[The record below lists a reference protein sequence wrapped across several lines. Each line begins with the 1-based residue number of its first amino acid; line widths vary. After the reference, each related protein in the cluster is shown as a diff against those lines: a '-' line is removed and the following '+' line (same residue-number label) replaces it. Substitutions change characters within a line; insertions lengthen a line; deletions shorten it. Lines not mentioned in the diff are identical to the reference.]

1 MSYDSMLF
9 EDGGRQAK
17 GATYENKT
25 VGLNGDTETLII
37 TSADTAFNT
46 DIIGGG
52 TAYVM
57 GGTATQT
64 LVDADDARLF
74 VWGIDGNVGSAVGV
88 SATNAGSVYVQS
100 GAVINSAVI
109 TNRAR
114 LMIENSI
121 GTNIT
126 CATGAQ
132 LHISS
137 GAVVTGTEIMSG
149 GSQIVSAG
157 GTSKDLT
164 VDKGGIVIFKGGEGQ
179 LGGKVNIYGSVKFLS
194 NCTANLNGSAV
205 TFHLEGR
212 TASDTVFV
220 DTPMENFTNGSFAI
234 TVSNSQEDGVYLLAK
249 TTTAMP
255 SFSSSISIVN
265 MAGAT
270 IGTLKID
277 QTFTVASGTYSLAVK
292 SVALDPR
299 YPTKLSNVLC
309 LTVTTTPGNVNWPS
323 DWPNAPTTVKTAAAA
338 TSVILDSTY
347 NTANG
352 VAAVTASGTY
362 GTITTNTA
370 SDFFVNIVAGSKID
384 KVIGY
389 TQSNYLYLN
398 GGNVRYLY
406 GSYKNN
412 NTGVNIT
419 VASGIVRF
427 LVAAGQDLTVAGNVN
442 ITFTAN
448 ADVTHTANIFGGAIA
463 IDKSSEVTGQIT
475 LSLTDANFNGLIFG
489 GCRAQ
494 NAGITASANG
504 IVINATGIT
513 QTPNHKGITSGTTNW
528 IVGGGQA
535 LNGATVT
542 AASVTINAVDSKLG
556 QIVGGAE
563 AKGSGA
569 VGKVDNVAITL
580 SGTTQ
585 VDTIY
590 VGGYADEG
598 GKSIVSNASLTIN
611 SSSSSSAT
619 NNITITG
626 NIFGAA
632 NPHNTGN
639 SIVENLEI
647 TFTGL
652 GDNLSFSGV
661 VDAVGKT
668 NNSVTNSTLCFSAFS
683 GEFSAKIKNFDT
695 LKFAGN
701 SAVDLVNGTATADS
715 FKFDFSGRTSANYG
729 TALADMDFKVG
740 ETSTLAVDLTT
751 NQLRSSNTFALIEVG
766 TDTTILGCSTIIY
779 QDGISLGE
787 VMFGETLT
795 VDQKGTFATRIDE
808 TGKAVITFTKL

>member
-100 GAVINSAVI
+100 GAVINNAVI

-164 VDKGGIVIFKGGEGQ
+164 VDKGGIVIFKGGEGK

-194 NCTANLNGSAV
+194 NCTANLNGSTV

-234 TVSNSQEDGVYLLAK
+234 TVSNSQADGVYLLAK

-489 GCRAQ
+489 GGRAL
-494 NAGITASANG
+494 NTGITASAND

-513 QTPNHKGITSGTTNW
+513 QTQNHKGITSGTTNW

-542 AASVTINAVDSKLG
+542 AANVTINAVDSKLG

-563 AKGSGA
+563 AKGNGA
-569 VGKVDNVAITL
+569 IGSVDNPAITSPGAIGKVVPGYVAQVVDEFMQPVPNGTPGRLAVKGPTGCRYLADARQERFVQQGWNLPGDTFVQDDDGYLYYQARNDDMIISAGYNIAGPEVEDALLRHEAVAECGVVGKDDDERGQVVAAFVVLKPGYDETPEMAAAL
-580 SGTTQ
+580 Q
-585 VDTIY
+585 NYVKATIAPY
-590 VGGYADEG
+590 KYPRVLE
-598 GKSIVSNASLTIN
+598 
-611 SSSSSSAT
+611 
-619 NNITITG
+619 
-626 NIFGAA
+626 F
-632 NPHNTGN
+632 
-639 SIVENLEI
+639 VEALP
-647 TFTGL
+647 
-652 GDNLSFSGV
+652 
-661 VDAVGKT
+661 
-668 NNSVTNSTLCFSAFS
+668 
-683 GEFSAKIKNFDT
+683 
-695 LKFAGN
+695 
-701 SAVDLVNGTATADS
+701 
-715 FKFDFSGRTSANYG
+715 RT
-729 TALADMDFKVG
+729 
-740 ETSTLAVDLTT
+740 
-751 NQLRSSNTFALIEVG
+751 
-766 TDTTILGCSTIIY
+766 
-779 QDGISLGE
+779 
-787 VMFGETLT
+787 
-795 VDQKGTFATRIDE
+795 E
-808 TGKAVITFTKL
+808 TGKLQRFVLRRLAGGAG